1 VILGWGPR
9 KWISAFALY
18 AVTTLGGAGEGL
30 ASQAVSGRAWG
41 PAVPAQANP
50 AVQPGP
56 LPRESRPD
64 SPSRAVPLNSLKR
77 KFEESKVGSPDANAP
92 LAPSAPPPEAGTQP
106 GGGSPSEAVVPA
118 PQEPPGY
125 AYRPESRRDPFMA
138 IVLGDSKA
146 SEINLSVPPLQRV
159 AMSELSL
166 IGIIWGGFGYV
177 AMVQTPD
184 GRGYTVRE
192 GTKVGSA
199 NGVVSSISPETL
211 TIREPF
217 SDVYGRKEMREH
229 VMSLHPKSNV
239 E

>member
-1 VILGWGPR
+1 MLGWGPR
-9 KWISAFALY
+9 KWISAFALC
-18 AVTTLGGAGEGL
+18 AVMSLGGEGEGL
-30 ASQAVSGRAWG
+30 ASQAVSGRVWG
-41 PAVPAQANP
+41 RADLAQANP
-50 AVQPGP
+50 AVRPGAP
-56 LPRESRPD
+56 LHGSLAD
-64 SPSRAVPLNSLKR
+64 SGPGAGPLNSLKR
-77 KFEESKVGSPDANAP
+77 RLEESKGGSPDANAP
-92 LAPSAPPPEAGTQP
+92 LAPSASPHEGGTQP
-106 GGGSPSEAVVPA
+106 GGAPPPDSVLPG
-118 PQEPPGY
+118 PQELPGY
-125 AYRPESRRDPFMA
+125 AYRPENRRDPFMA
-138 IVLGDSKA
+138 IVLGDNKA

-159 AMSELSL
+159 AMSELTL

-217 SDVYGRKEMREH
+217 SDVYGKKEMREY
-229 VMSLHPKSNV
+229 VMTLHPKSNV